1 MVKVKAT
8 KVVADML
15 PVLRYVPCNA
25 DMASVRRAIHD
36 WGNRAKIGRQS
47 RSIEADTRKRDRAAQ
62 AVMDRAREER
72 AMLRTLI

>member
-15 PVLRYVPCNA
+15 PALRYAPCDA
-25 DMASVRRAIHD
+25 DMASVRRSIHD

-62 AVMDRAREER
+62 AAMDKARDDRAV
-72 AMLRTLI
+72 LRTLI